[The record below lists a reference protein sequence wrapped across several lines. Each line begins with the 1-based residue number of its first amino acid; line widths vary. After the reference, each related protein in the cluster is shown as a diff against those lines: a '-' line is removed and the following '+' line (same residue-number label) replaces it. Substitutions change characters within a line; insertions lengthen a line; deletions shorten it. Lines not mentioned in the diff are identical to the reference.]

1 VAPPR
6 SRGGRG
12 MRSARVGL
20 LTSLLLGAV
29 VGQALRGQDA
39 PGAAVVQSMHDM
51 YAGKWYRTLTFVQT
65 TTRRLKDG
73 RDSVMTWYESASLPG
88 TLRIDIGSPKD
99 GNGVLYTADS
109 TFRFKN
115 GALVS
120 SAAGGNV
127 LLTMAFDVYV
137 QPVPK
142 TLAVLKAMGVD
153 LSKVHRETWDGR
165 PVTVIGAE
173 SGDTR
178 STQFWIDRDRL
189 VVLRQLSVLSA
200 SDPRQLDARF
210 GDMRKAGGGWV
221 AANVQLYIDGALV
234 QREAYGTITA
244 DPSLSSALFDPRQWS
259 TAPHWTR

>member
-1 VAPPR
+1 VV
-6 SRGGRG
+6 
-12 MRSARVGL
+12 ARVGL
-20 LTSLLLGAV
+20 LAWSLLGVGSV
-29 VGQALRGQDA
+29 VRGQDA
-39 PGAAVVQSMHDM
+39 PGAVVVKEMHDR
-51 YAGKWYRTLTFVQT
+51 YAGKWYHTLTFVQT

-73 RDSVMTWYESASLPG
+73 RDSVMTWYEAAALPG
-88 TLRIDIGSPKD
+88 VLRIDIGSPKD

-109 TFRFKN
+109 SFRFKN
-115 GALVS
+115 GTLAS
-120 SAAGGNV
+120 SDAGGNV

-137 QPVPK
+137 QPVAK
-142 TLAVLKAMGVD
+142 TLAVLKTMGVD

-165 PVTVIGAE
+165 PVMVIGAD

-178 STQFWIDRDRL
+178 STQFWIDHERM

-221 AANVQLYIDGALV
+221 AANVELYIDGALA

-244 DPSLSSALFDPRQWS
+244 DPTLSPALFDPRQWS
-259 TAPHWTR
+259 TAPHWVH